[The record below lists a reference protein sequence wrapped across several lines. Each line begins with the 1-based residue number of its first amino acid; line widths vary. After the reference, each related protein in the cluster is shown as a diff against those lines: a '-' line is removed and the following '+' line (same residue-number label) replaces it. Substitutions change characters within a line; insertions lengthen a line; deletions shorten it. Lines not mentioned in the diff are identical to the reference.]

1 MTTERDALAPGQD
14 AIDDA
19 RPNAEPAAAAPQ
31 EAVVSGPVDPDEAI
45 LAAAE
50 AEVAAAERGQQAEP
64 GQGEAPSASDTSALP
79 PGPGTAAAP
88 AQPPAAAPG
97 TRPQQTPPPVPYA
110 RFQEVNRTAQQM
122 RDQLLYQEG
131 VIAALKAG
139 NPGAA
144 PAAPGAPAA
153 PPAAAAAPAPT
164 PQEQIAAH
172 RAELRQAAKAF
183 DAGEITQEAL
193 EDVRGRVDD
202 AVASIRE
209 AARPQA
215 QPQAPA
221 NAPQPGLADQA
232 IMERQLAELGQ
243 AHPFAEALTEPQAQ
257 FLANQAI
264 AEAVASGRPYGS
276 TAADTLRLRQHVAQ
290 LSDFY
295 GPRWGLQPTRPLQS
309 PQQQRPGVPGALS
322 PTAQARAGKL
332 ALANGLPPDTAA
344 MGAGGGSEELS
355 EAAIMAMSEDEI
367 AALPRNVQD
376 RIMRM

>member
-19 RPNAEPAAAAPQ
+19 RPNAEPPAAPQ

-50 AEVAAAERGQQAEP
+50 AEVAAAERGQQEP
-64 GQGEAPSASDTSALP
+64 AQGEAPSASDTSALP

-88 AQPPAAAPG
+88 AAPAVAPG
-97 TRPQQTPPPVPYA
+97 TRPQQAPPPVPYA
-110 RFQEVNRTAQQM
+110 RFVEANRAAQQL
-122 RDQLLYQEG
+122 RDEVLYLRGANE
-131 VIAALKAG
+131 ALKAG

-164 PQEQIAAH
+164 PQQQIDAK
-172 RAELRQAAKAF
+172 RAELRAAAKAF
-183 DAGEITQEAL
+183 DAGETTLEAF
-193 EDVRGRVDD
+193 EEARGRLDD
-202 AVASIRE
+202 DIASIRE

-243 AHPFAEALTEPQAQ
+243 AYPYAEALTEPQAQ

-295 GPRWGLQPTRPLQS
+295 GPRWGLQPTRPPQS